1 MDTVDNIL
9 LYTENISKNF
19 QGIKAVNNVNFKIY
33 KNEIRALI
41 GPNGAGKTTTI
52 KAIATLIEATY
63 GEIMLGETSVLHQP
77 EHARRMLGY
86 MPDFPPVYDDL
97 RVEEFCDLFAHAY
110 GQSVVER
117 KEKVEKALA
126 QTELTTK
133 RRELCKSLSRGMKQ
147 RALLAK
153 TLVHDPS
160 VMLLDEPG
168 ANLDPKARIDMR
180 KLLRK
185 LADEGKTI
193 LVSSHVLTELEDLC
207 DEIGIMRN
215 GKMVVSGSLEEI
227 TQSKHTQRTLE
238 IELLKSFPELPQWVE
253 QHATLSGLKE
263 TNESKTHF
271 QIIHSGSREEVPEI
285 LSQIVGL
292 GVEVTSFTTR
302 KSKVEDLF
310 LEIESGS
317 SSFDQDS

>member
-1 MDTVDNIL
+1 MINVQDLKIHYGEFVAVDNL
-9 LYTENISKNF
+9 SFSVKPGTVF
-19 QGIKAVNNVNFKIY
+19 G
-33 KNEIRALI
+33 LI

-52 KAIATLIEATY
+52 KAIATLIEPTY

-77 EHARRMLGY
+77 EQARRMLGY

-110 GQSVVER
+110 GQSDDQR
-117 KEKVEKALA
+117 KENVEKALA
-126 QTELTTK
+126 QTELTSK
-133 RRELCKSLSRGMKQ
+133 RKELCKSLSRGMKQ

-180 KLLRK
+180 NLLRK

-193 LVSSHVLTELEDLC
+193 LVSSHVLTELQDLC

-215 GKMVVSGSLEEI
+215 GKMVVSGTIEEI
-227 TQSKHTQRTLE
+227 TQRKQSSRTLE
-238 IELLKSFPELPQWVE
+238 VELFEISPDLSEFVE
-253 QHATLSGLKE
+253 QWPTLSELRQ
-263 TNESKTHF
+263 THESKAQF
-271 QIIHSGSREEVPEI
+271 QITHSGDRKEITEI
-285 LSQIVGL
+285 LSQMITS
-292 GVEVTSFTTR
+292 GVKITSFTTR

-317 SSFDQDS
+317 SEFDQN

>member
-1 MDTVDNIL
+1 MIQVEDLKIHYGEFVAVDNL
-9 LYTENISKNF
+9 SFSVKKGSVF
-19 QGIKAVNNVNFKIY
+19 G
-33 KNEIRALI
+33 LI

-52 KAIATLIEATY
+52 KAIATLIEPTY
-63 GEIMLGETSVLHQP
+63 GEIKLGDTSVLHEP
-77 EHARRMLGY
+77 EEARSMLGY

-110 GQSVVER
+110 GQSATER
-117 KEKVEKALA
+117 KKKVDLALA
-126 QTELTTK
+126 QTDLTDK
-133 RRELCKSLSRGMKQ
+133 RKDLCKSLSRGMKQ

-180 KLLRK
+180 NLLRK
-185 LADEGKTI
+185 LADQGKTI

-215 GKMVVSGSLEEI
+215 GKMVVCGSLEEI

-285 LSQIVGL
+285 LSQMIRL

>member
-1 MDTVDNIL
+1 MILVQDLKIHFGDVVAVDNL
-9 LYTENISKNF
+9 TFSVK
-19 QGIKAVNNVNFKIY
+19 QGTVFG
-33 KNEIRALI
+33 LI
-41 GPNGAGKTTTI
+41 GPNGAGKTSTI
-52 KAIATLIEATY
+52 KAIATLIEPTY

-77 EHARRMLGY
+77 EQARRMLGY

-110 GQSVVER
+110 GQSSVER

-133 RRELCKSLSRGMKQ
+133 RKELCKSLSRGMKQ

-160 VMLLDEPG
+160 IMLLDEPG

-185 LADEGKTI
+185 LADQGKTI
-193 LVSSHVLTELEDLC
+193 LVSSHVLTELQDLC

-215 GKMVVSGSLEEI
+215 GKMVVSGSIEEI
-227 TQSKHTQRTLE
+227 TQRKKSARTLE
-238 IELLKSFPELPQWVE
+238 VEIAGESSKLSEWVE
-253 QHATLSGLKE
+253 QWPTLSELKHRD
-263 TNESKTHF
+263 ESKTQF
-271 QIIHSGSREEVPEI
+271 DIIHSGDREEIPGI
-285 LSQIVGL
+285 LSQMVGH
-292 GVEVTSFTTR
+292 GIKITSFTTR

-317 SSFDQDS
+317 TEFDQN

>member
-1 MDTVDNIL
+1 MIQVQDLKIHYGEFVAVDNL
-9 LYTENISKNF
+9 SFSVKKGSVF
-19 QGIKAVNNVNFKIY
+19 G
-33 KNEIRALI
+33 LI

-52 KAIATLIEATY
+52 KAIATLIEPTY
-63 GEIMLGETSVLHQP
+63 GEIKLGDTSVLHEP
-77 EHARRMLGY
+77 EEARSMLGY

-110 GQSVVER
+110 GQSATER
-117 KEKVEKALA
+117 KEKVDLALA
-126 QTELTTK
+126 QTDLTDK
-133 RRELCKSLSRGMKQ
+133 RKDLCKSLSRGMKQ

-180 KLLRK
+180 NLLRK
-185 LADEGKTI
+185 LADQGKTI

-285 LSQIVGL
+285 LSQMIGL

>member
-1 MDTVDNIL
+1 MIQVQDLKIHYADFVAVDNL
-9 LYTENISKNF
+9 SLSVKPGTVF
-19 QGIKAVNNVNFKIY
+19 G
-33 KNEIRALI
+33 LI

-52 KAIATLIEATY
+52 KAIATLIEPTY

-215 GKMVVSGSLEEI
+215 GKMVVCGSLDEI

-238 IELLKSFPELPQWVE
+238 IELLRSFPELPEWVE

-285 LSQIVGL
+285 LSQMIGL

>member
-1 MDTVDNIL
+1 MIKVEDLKIHYGEFVAVDNL
-9 LYTENISKNF
+9 SFSVKKGSVF
-19 QGIKAVNNVNFKIY
+19 G
-33 KNEIRALI
+33 LI

-52 KAIATLIEATY
+52 KAIATLIEPTY
-63 GEIMLGETSVLHQP
+63 GEIKLGDTSVLHQP
-77 EHARRMLGY
+77 EEARSILGY

-97 RVEEFCDLFAHAY
+97 RVDEFCDLFAHAY
-110 GQSVVER
+110 GQSATER
-117 KEKVEKALA
+117 KEKVDLALA
-126 QTELTTK
+126 QTDLTDNS
-133 RRELCKSLSRGMKQ
+133 RHLCKSLSRGMKQ

-180 KLLRK
+180 NLLRK
-185 LADEGKTI
+185 LANQGKTI

-215 GKMVVSGSLEEI
+215 GKMVVCGSLEEI

-238 IELLKSFPELPQWVE
+238 IELLKSFPELPQWVK

-285 LSQIVGL
+285 LSQMIGL

>member
-1 MDTVDNIL
+1 MIQVQDLKIHYGDFVAVDNL
-9 LYTENISKNF
+9 SFSVKPGTVF
-19 QGIKAVNNVNFKIY
+19 G
-33 KNEIRALI
+33 LI

-52 KAIATLIEATY
+52 KAIATLIEPTY

-215 GKMVVSGSLEEI
+215 GKMVVCGSLEEI

-238 IELLKSFPELPQWVE
+238 IELLRSFPELPEWVQ

-285 LSQIVGL
+285 LSQMIGL

>member
-1 MDTVDNIL
+1 
-9 LYTENISKNF
+9 
-19 QGIKAVNNVNFKIY
+19 
-33 KNEIRALI
+33 
-41 GPNGAGKTTTI
+41 
-52 KAIATLIEATY
+52 
-63 GEIMLGETSVLHQP
+63 
-77 EHARRMLGY
+77 
-86 MPDFPPVYDDL
+86 
-97 RVEEFCDLFAHAY
+97 
-110 GQSVVER
+110 
-117 KEKVEKALA
+117 
-126 QTELTTK
+126 
-133 RRELCKSLSRGMKQ
+133 MKQ

-180 KLLRK
+180 NLLRK
-185 LADEGKTI
+185 LADQGKTI

-215 GKMVVSGSLEEI
+215 GKMVVCGSLEEI

-285 LSQIVGL
+285 LSQMVGL

>member
-1 MDTVDNIL
+1 MVQVEDLKIHYGEFVAVDNL
-9 LYTENISKNF
+9 SFSVKKGSVF
-19 QGIKAVNNVNFKIY
+19 G
-33 KNEIRALI
+33 LI

-52 KAIATLIEATY
+52 KAIATLIEPTY
-63 GEIMLGETSVLHQP
+63 GEIKLGDTSVLHQP
-77 EHARRMLGY
+77 EEARSMLGY

-110 GQSVVER
+110 GQSATER
-117 KEKVEKALA
+117 KENVDLALA
-126 QTELTTK
+126 QTDLTDK
-133 RRELCKSLSRGMKQ
+133 RRHLCKSLSRGMKQ

-180 KLLRK
+180 NLLRK
-185 LADEGKTI
+185 LADQGKTI

-215 GKMVVSGSLEEI
+215 GKMVVCGSLEEI

-271 QIIHSGSREEVPEI
+271 QIIHSGSRKEVPEI
-285 LSQIVGL
+285 LSQMIGL

-317 SSFDQDS
+317 SLFDQDS

>member
-1 MDTVDNIL
+1 MIQVEDLKIHYGEFVAVDNL
-9 LYTENISKNF
+9 SFSVKKGSVF
-19 QGIKAVNNVNFKIY
+19 G
-33 KNEIRALI
+33 LI

-52 KAIATLIEATY
+52 KAIATLIEPTY
-63 GEIMLGETSVLHQP
+63 GEIKLGDTSVLHEP
-77 EHARRMLGY
+77 EEARSMLGY

-97 RVEEFCDLFAHAY
+97 RVDEFCDLFAHAY
-110 GQSVVER
+110 GQSATER
-117 KEKVEKALA
+117 KEKVDLALA
-126 QTELTTK
+126 QTDLTDK
-133 RRELCKSLSRGMKQ
+133 RKDLCKSLSRGMKQ

-180 KLLRK
+180 NLLRK
-185 LADEGKTI
+185 LADQGKTI

-215 GKMVVSGSLEEI
+215 GKMVVCGSLDEI

-253 QHATLSGLKE
+253 QHSTLSGLKE

>member
-1 MDTVDNIL
+1 MIQVQDLKIHYGDFVAVDNL
-9 LYTENISKNF
+9 SFSVKPGTVF
-19 QGIKAVNNVNFKIY
+19 G
-33 KNEIRALI
+33 LI

-52 KAIATLIEATY
+52 KAIATLIEPTY
-63 GEIMLGETSVLHQP
+63 GEIMLGETSVLHHP
-77 EHARRMLGY
+77 EQARRMLGY

-110 GQSVVER
+110 GQSVIER
-117 KEKVEKALA
+117 KKKVEKALT
-126 QTELTTK
+126 QTELTSK

-193 LVSSHVLTELEDLC
+193 LVSSHVLTELQDLC

-215 GKMVVSGSLEEI
+215 GKMVVSGSIEEI
-227 TQSKHTQRTLE
+227 TQRKQSTRTLE
-238 IELLKSFPELPQWVE
+238 VELLEKSPKLIGFVNLCS
-253 QHATLSGLKE
+253 TLSDLKQ
-263 TNESKTHF
+263 THEAKAQF
-271 QIIHSGSREEVPEI
+271 EIIHSGDRSEIPKI
-285 LSQIVGL
+285 LSGMVQHGL
-292 GVEVTSFTTR
+292 QVSSFSTR

-317 SSFDQDS
+317 SEFDQNR

>member
-1 MDTVDNIL
+1 MINVQDLKIHYGEFVAVDNL
-9 LYTENISKNF
+9 SFSVKPGTVF
-19 QGIKAVNNVNFKIY
+19 G
-33 KNEIRALI
+33 LI

-52 KAIATLIEATY
+52 KAIATLIEPTY

-77 EHARRMLGY
+77 EQARRMLGY

-110 GQSVVER
+110 GQSDDQR
-117 KEKVEKALA
+117 KENVEKALA
-126 QTELTTK
+126 QTELTSK
-133 RRELCKSLSRGMKQ
+133 RKELCKSLSRGMKQ

-180 KLLRK
+180 ILLRK

-193 LVSSHVLTELEDLC
+193 LVSSHVLTELQDLC

-215 GKMVVSGSLEEI
+215 GKMVVSGTIEEI
-227 TQSKHTQRTLE
+227 TQRKQSSRTLE
-238 IELLKSFPELPQWVE
+238 VELFEISPDLSEFVE
-253 QHATLSGLKE
+253 QWPTLSELRQ
-263 TNESKTHF
+263 THESKAQF
-271 QIIHSGSREEVPEI
+271 QITHSGDRKEITEI
-285 LSQIVGL
+285 LSQMITS
-292 GVEVTSFTTR
+292 GVKITSFTTR

-317 SSFDQDS
+317 SEFDQN

>member
-1 MDTVDNIL
+1 MIQVEDLKIHYGEFVAVDNL
-9 LYTENISKNF
+9 SFSVKKGSVF
-19 QGIKAVNNVNFKIY
+19 G
-33 KNEIRALI
+33 LI

-52 KAIATLIEATY
+52 KAIATLIEPTY
-63 GEIMLGETSVLHQP
+63 GEIKLGDTSVLHQP
-77 EHARRMLGY
+77 EEARSMLGY

-110 GQSVVER
+110 GQSASER
-117 KEKVEKALA
+117 KDKVDLALA
-126 QTELTTK
+126 QTDLTDK
-133 RRELCKSLSRGMKQ
+133 RKDLCKSLSRGMKQ

-180 KLLRK
+180 NLLRK
-185 LADEGKTI
+185 LADQGKTI

-215 GKMVVSGSLEEI
+215 GKMVVCGSLEEI

-285 LSQIVGL
+285 LSQMVGL

>member
-1 MDTVDNIL
+1 MIQVEDLKIHYGEFVAVDNL
-9 LYTENISKNF
+9 SFSVKKGSVF
-19 QGIKAVNNVNFKIY
+19 G
-33 KNEIRALI
+33 LI

-52 KAIATLIEATY
+52 KAIATLIEPTY
-63 GEIMLGETSVLHQP
+63 GEIKLGDTSVLHEP
-77 EHARRMLGY
+77 EEARSMLGY

-110 GQSVVER
+110 GQSATER
-117 KEKVEKALA
+117 KEKVDLALA
-126 QTELTTK
+126 QTDLTDK
-133 RRELCKSLSRGMKQ
+133 RRDLCKSLSRGMKQ

-180 KLLRK
+180 NLLRK
-185 LADEGKTI
+185 LADQGKTI

-271 QIIHSGSREEVPEI
+271 QIIHSGNHEEIPKI
-285 LSQIVGL
+285 LSQMIKL
-292 GVEVTSFTTR
+292 GVEVNSFTTR

>member
-1 MDTVDNIL
+1 MIQVQDLKIHYGDFVAVDNL
-9 LYTENISKNF
+9 SFSVKPGTVF
-19 QGIKAVNNVNFKIY
+19 G
-33 KNEIRALI
+33 LI

-52 KAIATLIEATY
+52 KAIATLIEPTY

-110 GQSVVER
+110 GQSVAER
-117 KEKVEKALA
+117 KEKVELALT
-126 QTELTTK
+126 QTELIGK

-180 KLLRK
+180 NLFRK

-193 LVSSHVLTELEDLC
+193 LVSSHVLTELQDLC

-215 GKMVVSGSLEEI
+215 GKMVVSGSIEEI
-227 TQSKHTQRTLE
+227 TQRKQATRKLE
-238 IELLKSFPELPQWVE
+238 IELLEETHKFTEFVE
-253 QHATLSGLKE
+253 QSPTLSELKQ
-263 TNESKTHF
+263 THERKVQF
-271 QIIHSGSREEVPEI
+271 EISHSGEREEIPEI
-285 LSQIVGL
+285 LSQMIANGL
-292 GVEVTSFTTR
+292 KVSSFTTR

-310 LEIESGS
+310 LEIESES
-317 SSFDQDS
+317 SEFDQN

>member
-1 MDTVDNIL
+1 MIHVEDLKIHYGEFVAVDNLSFTVKKGSI
-9 LYTENISKNF
+9 F
-19 QGIKAVNNVNFKIY
+19 G
-33 KNEIRALI
+33 LI

-52 KAIATLIEATY
+52 KAMATLIQPTY
-63 GEIMLGETSVLHQP
+63 GEIKLGNTSVLHQP
-77 EHARRMLGY
+77 EEARRMLGY

-110 GQSVVER
+110 GQSATER
-117 KEKVEKALA
+117 KENIDFALA
-126 QTELTTK
+126 RTDLTDK
-133 RRELCKSLSRGMKQ
+133 RRDLCKSLSRGMKQ

-168 ANLDPKARIDMR
+168 ANLDPKARIDLR
-180 KLLRK
+180 NLLRK
-185 LADEGKTI
+185 LADGGKTI

-215 GKMVVSGSLEEI
+215 GKMIVCGSVEEI
-227 TQSKHTQRTLE
+227 SQNKNSQRTLE
-238 IELLKSFPELPQWVE
+238 IEVIKPFPQLPEWIE
-253 QHATLSGLKE
+253 RHPFLSGLKE
-263 TNESKTHF
+263 INESKTRF
-271 QIIHSGSREEVPEI
+271 QIIHSGSREEVPVL
-285 LSQIVGL
+285 LSQMIEL
-292 GVEVTSFTTR
+292 GVEITSFSTR

-317 SSFDQDS
+317 SPFDQDA

>member
-1 MDTVDNIL
+1 MIQVEDLKIHYGEFVAVDNL
-9 LYTENISKNF
+9 SFSVKKGSVF
-19 QGIKAVNNVNFKIY
+19 G
-33 KNEIRALI
+33 LI

-52 KAIATLIEATY
+52 KAIATLIEPTY
-63 GEIMLGETSVLHQP
+63 GEIKLGDTSVLHQP
-77 EHARRMLGY
+77 EEARSMLGY

-110 GQSVVER
+110 GQSASER
-117 KEKVEKALA
+117 KDKVDLALA
-126 QTELTTK
+126 QTDLTDK
-133 RRELCKSLSRGMKQ
+133 RKDLCKSLSRGMKQ

-180 KLLRK
+180 NLLRK
-185 LADEGKTI
+185 LADQGKTI

-285 LSQIVGL
+285 LSQMIGL

>member
-1 MDTVDNIL
+1 MIQVEDLKIHYGEFVAVDNL
-9 LYTENISKNF
+9 SFSVKKGSVF
-19 QGIKAVNNVNFKIY
+19 G
-33 KNEIRALI
+33 LI

-52 KAIATLIEATY
+52 KAIATLIEPTY
-63 GEIMLGETSVLHQP
+63 GEIKLGDTSVLHQP
-77 EHARRMLGY
+77 EEARSMLGY

-110 GQSVVER
+110 GQSATER
-117 KEKVEKALA
+117 KEKVDLALA
-126 QTELTTK
+126 QTDLTDK
-133 RRELCKSLSRGMKQ
+133 RRDLCKSLSRGMKQ

-180 KLLRK
+180 NLLRK
-185 LADEGKTI
+185 LADQGKTI

-215 GKMVVSGSLEEI
+215 GKMVVCGSLEEI

-285 LSQIVGL
+285 LSQMIGL
-292 GVEVTSFTTR
+292 GVEVTSFVR
-302 KSKVEDLF
+302 EFRELQIGRAHV
-310 LEIESGS
+310 
-317 SSFDQDS
+317 

>member
-1 MDTVDNIL
+1 MINVQDLKIHYGEFVAVDNL
-9 LYTENISKNF
+9 SFSVKPGTVF
-19 QGIKAVNNVNFKIY
+19 G
-33 KNEIRALI
+33 LI

-52 KAIATLIEATY
+52 KAIATLIEPTY

-110 GQSVVER
+110 GQSVDQR
-117 KEKVEKALA
+117 KENVEKALA
-126 QTELTTK
+126 QTELTSK
-133 RRELCKSLSRGMKQ
+133 REELCKSLSRGMKQ

-180 KLLRK
+180 NLLRK

-193 LVSSHVLTELEDLC
+193 LVSSHVLTELQDLC

-215 GKMVVSGSLEEI
+215 GKMVVSGTIEEI
-227 TQSKHTQRTLE
+227 TQRKQSSRTLE
-238 IELLKSFPELPQWVE
+238 VELFEISPDLTEFVE
-253 QHATLSGLKE
+253 QWPTLSELRQ
-263 TNESKTHF
+263 THESKAQF
-271 QIIHSGSREEVPEI
+271 QITHSGDRKEITEI
-285 LSQIVGL
+285 LSQMITS
-292 GVEVTSFTTR
+292 GVKITSFTTR

-317 SSFDQDS
+317 SEFNQN

>member
-1 MDTVDNIL
+1 MIQVEDLKIHYGEFVAVDNL
-9 LYTENISKNF
+9 SFSVKKGSVF
-19 QGIKAVNNVNFKIY
+19 G
-33 KNEIRALI
+33 LI

-52 KAIATLIEATY
+52 KAIATLIEPTY
-63 GEIMLGETSVLHQP
+63 GEIKLGDTSVLHEP
-77 EHARRMLGY
+77 EEARSMLGY

-110 GQSVVER
+110 GQSATER
-117 KEKVEKALA
+117 KEKVDLALA
-126 QTELTTK
+126 QTDLTDK
-133 RRELCKSLSRGMKQ
+133 RKDLCKSLSRGMKQ

-180 KLLRK
+180 NLLRK
-185 LADEGKTI
+185 LADQGKTI

-285 LSQIVGL
+285 LSQMIGL

>member
-1 MDTVDNIL
+1 MINVQDLKIHYGEFVAVDNL
-9 LYTENISKNF
+9 SFSVKPGTVF
-19 QGIKAVNNVNFKIY
+19 G
-33 KNEIRALI
+33 LI

-52 KAIATLIEATY
+52 KAIATLIEPTY

-97 RVEEFCDLFAHAY
+97 RVEEFCDLFADAY
-110 GQSVVER
+110 GQSVDQR
-117 KEKVEKALA
+117 KENVEKALA
-126 QTELTTK
+126 QTELTSK
-133 RRELCKSLSRGMKQ
+133 REELCKSLSRGMKQ

-180 KLLRK
+180 NLLRK

-193 LVSSHVLTELEDLC
+193 LVSSHVLTELQDLC

-215 GKMVVSGSLEEI
+215 GKMVVSGTIEEI
-227 TQSKHTQRTLE
+227 TQRKQSSRTLE
-238 IELLKSFPELPQWVE
+238 VELFEISPDLTEFVE
-253 QHATLSGLKE
+253 QWPTLSELRQ
-263 TNESKTHF
+263 THESKAQF
-271 QIIHSGSREEVPEI
+271 QITHSGDRKEITEI
-285 LSQIVGL
+285 LSQMITS
-292 GVEVTSFTTR
+292 GVKITSFTTR

-317 SSFDQDS
+317 SEFDQN

>member
-1 MDTVDNIL
+1 MIQVQDLKIHYGDFVAVDNL
-9 LYTENISKNF
+9 SFSVKPGTVF
-19 QGIKAVNNVNFKIY
+19 G
-33 KNEIRALI
+33 LI

-52 KAIATLIEATY
+52 KAIATLIEPTY

-215 GKMVVSGSLEEI
+215 GKMVVCGSLEEI

-238 IELLKSFPELPQWVE
+238 IELLRSFPELPEWVE

-285 LSQIVGL
+285 LSQMIGL

>member
-1 MDTVDNIL
+1 MINVQDLKIHYGEFVAVDNL
-9 LYTENISKNF
+9 SFSVKPGTVF
-19 QGIKAVNNVNFKIY
+19 G
-33 KNEIRALI
+33 LI

-52 KAIATLIEATY
+52 KAIATLIEPTY

-77 EHARRMLGY
+77 EQARRMLGY

-110 GQSVVER
+110 GQSDDQR
-117 KEKVEKALA
+117 KENVEKALA
-126 QTELTTK
+126 QTELTSK
-133 RRELCKSLSRGMKQ
+133 RKELCKSLSRGMKQ

-180 KLLRK
+180 NLLRK

-193 LVSSHVLTELEDLC
+193 LVSSHVLTELQDLC

-215 GKMVVSGSLEEI
+215 GKMVVSGTIEEI
-227 TQSKHTQRTLE
+227 TQRKQSSRTLE
-238 IELLKSFPELPQWVE
+238 VELFEISPDLTEFVE
-253 QHATLSGLKE
+253 QWPTLSELRQ
-263 TNESKTHF
+263 THESKAQF
-271 QIIHSGSREEVPEI
+271 QITHSGDRKEITEI
-285 LSQIVGL
+285 LSQMITS
-292 GVEVTSFTTR
+292 GVKITSFTTR

-317 SSFDQDS
+317 SEFDQN

>member
-1 MDTVDNIL
+1 MIQVEDLKIHYGEFVAVDNL
-9 LYTENISKNF
+9 SFSVKKGSVF
-19 QGIKAVNNVNFKIY
+19 G
-33 KNEIRALI
+33 LI

-52 KAIATLIEATY
+52 KAIATLIEPTY
-63 GEIMLGETSVLHQP
+63 GEIKLGDTSVLHEP
-77 EHARRMLGY
+77 EEARSMLGY
-86 MPDFPPVYDDL
+86 MPDFPPVYDNL

-110 GQSVVER
+110 GQSATER
-117 KEKVEKALA
+117 KEKVDLALA
-126 QTELTTK
+126 QTDLTDK
-133 RRELCKSLSRGMKQ
+133 RRDLCKSLSRGMKQ

-180 KLLRK
+180 NLLRK
-185 LADEGKTI
+185 LADQGKTI

-215 GKMVVSGSLEEI
+215 AKMVVCGSLDEI

-253 QHATLSGLKE
+253 QHSTLSGLKE

-285 LSQIVGL
+285 LSQMIGL

>member
-1 MDTVDNIL
+1 MIQVEDLKIHYGEFVAVDNL
-9 LYTENISKNF
+9 SFSVKKGSVF
-19 QGIKAVNNVNFKIY
+19 G
-33 KNEIRALI
+33 LI

-52 KAIATLIEATY
+52 KAIATLIEPTY
-63 GEIMLGETSVLHQP
+63 GEIKLGDTSVLHEP
-77 EHARRMLGY
+77 EEARSMLGY

-110 GQSVVER
+110 GQSATER
-117 KEKVEKALA
+117 KKKVDLALA
-126 QTELTTK
+126 QTDLTDK
-133 RRELCKSLSRGMKQ
+133 RRDLCKSLSRGMKQ

-180 KLLRK
+180 NLLRK
-185 LADEGKTI
+185 LADQGKTI

-285 LSQIVGL
+285 LSQMIRL

>member
-1 MDTVDNIL
+1 MIQVEDLKIHYGEFVAVDNL
-9 LYTENISKNF
+9 SFSVKKGSVF
-19 QGIKAVNNVNFKIY
+19 G
-33 KNEIRALI
+33 LI

-52 KAIATLIEATY
+52 KAIATLIEPTY
-63 GEIMLGETSVLHQP
+63 GEIKLGDTSVLHEP
-77 EHARRMLGY
+77 EEARSMLGY

-97 RVEEFCDLFAHAY
+97 RVDEFCDLFAHAY
-110 GQSVVER
+110 GQSATER
-117 KEKVEKALA
+117 KEKVDLALA
-126 QTELTTK
+126 QTDLTDK
-133 RRELCKSLSRGMKQ
+133 RKDLCKSLSRGMKQ

-180 KLLRK
+180 NLLRK
-185 LADEGKTI
+185 LADQGKTI

-285 LSQIVGL
+285 LSQMIGL

>member
-1 MDTVDNIL
+1 MIQVEDLKIHYGEFVAVDNL
-9 LYTENISKNF
+9 SFSVKKGSVF
-19 QGIKAVNNVNFKIY
+19 G
-33 KNEIRALI
+33 LI

-52 KAIATLIEATY
+52 KAIATLIEPTY
-63 GEIMLGETSVLHQP
+63 GEIKLGDTSVLHQP
-77 EHARRMLGY
+77 EEARSMLGY
-86 MPDFPPVYDDL
+86 MPDFPPVYDEL

-110 GQSVVER
+110 GQSATER
-117 KEKVEKALA
+117 KEKVDLALA
-126 QTELTTK
+126 QTDLADK
-133 RRELCKSLSRGMKQ
+133 RRDLCKSLSRGMKQ

-180 KLLRK
+180 NLLRK
-185 LADEGKTI
+185 LADQGKTI

-285 LSQIVGL
+285 LSQMVGL

>member
-1 MDTVDNIL
+1 
-9 LYTENISKNF
+9 
-19 QGIKAVNNVNFKIY
+19 
-33 KNEIRALI
+33 
-41 GPNGAGKTTTI
+41 
-52 KAIATLIEATY
+52 
-63 GEIMLGETSVLHQP
+63 
-77 EHARRMLGY
+77 MLGY

-110 GQSVVER
+110 GQSATER
-117 KEKVEKALA
+117 KEKVDLALA
-126 QTELTTK
+126 QTDLTDK
-133 RRELCKSLSRGMKQ
+133 RRDLCKSLSRGMKQ

-180 KLLRK
+180 NLLRK
-185 LADEGKTI
+185 LADQGKTI

-215 GKMVVSGSLEEI
+215 GKMVVCGSLEEI
-227 TQSKHTQRTLE
+227 TQSKQTQRKLE
-238 IELLKSFPELPQWVE
+238 IETLNPHPQLAEWVK
-253 QHATLSGLKE
+253 QHPTLSDFKE
-263 TNESKTHF
+263 INESKTRI
-271 QIIHSGSREEVPEI
+271 QIIHSGNREEIPKI
-285 LSQIVGL
+285 LSQMIGL
-292 GVEVTSFTTR
+292 GVEVNSFTTR

>member
-1 MDTVDNIL
+1 MIQVEDLKIHYGEFVAVDNL
-9 LYTENISKNF
+9 SFSVKKGSVF
-19 QGIKAVNNVNFKIY
+19 G
-33 KNEIRALI
+33 LI

-52 KAIATLIEATY
+52 KAIATLIEPTY
-63 GEIMLGETSVLHQP
+63 GEIKLGDTSVLHEP
-77 EHARRMLGY
+77 EEARSMLGY

-110 GQSVVER
+110 GQSATER
-117 KEKVEKALA
+117 KEKVDLALA
-126 QTELTTK
+126 QTDLTDK
-133 RRELCKSLSRGMKQ
+133 RKDLCKSLSRGMKQ

-180 KLLRK
+180 NLLRK
-185 LADEGKTI
+185 LADQGKTI

-285 LSQIVGL
+285 LSHMVGL

>member
-1 MDTVDNIL
+1 MIQVQDLKIHYGDFVAVDNL
-9 LYTENISKNF
+9 SFSVKPCTVF
-19 QGIKAVNNVNFKIY
+19 G
-33 KNEIRALI
+33 LI

-52 KAIATLIEATY
+52 KAIATLIEPTY

-77 EHARRMLGY
+77 EQARRILGY

-110 GQSVVER
+110 GQSSVER

-185 LADEGKTI
+185 LADQGKTI
-193 LVSSHVLTELEDLC
+193 LVSSHVLTELQDLC

-215 GKMVVSGSLEEI
+215 GKMVVSGSIEEI
-227 TQSKHTQRTLE
+227 TQRKQSARTLE
-238 IELLKSFPELPQWVE
+238 VEIAGESSKLSEWVE
-253 QHATLSGLKE
+253 QWPTLSELKHRD
-263 TNESKTHF
+263 ESKTQF
-271 QIIHSGSREEVPEI
+271 DIIHSGDREEIPEI
-285 LSQIVGL
+285 LSQMVGH
-292 GVEVTSFTTR
+292 GIKVISFITR

-317 SSFDQDS
+317 TEFDQN

>member
-1 MDTVDNIL
+1 MIQVEDLKIHYGEFVAVDNL
-9 LYTENISKNF
+9 SFSVKKGSVF
-19 QGIKAVNNVNFKIY
+19 G
-33 KNEIRALI
+33 LI

-52 KAIATLIEATY
+52 KAIATLIEPTY
-63 GEIMLGETSVLHQP
+63 GEIKLGDTSVLHEP
-77 EHARRMLGY
+77 EEARSMLGY

-110 GQSVVER
+110 GQSATER
-117 KEKVEKALA
+117 KEKVDLALA
-126 QTELTTK
+126 QTDLTGK
-133 RRELCKSLSRGMKQ
+133 RKDLCKSLSRGMKQ

-180 KLLRK
+180 NLLRK
-185 LADEGKTI
+185 LADQGKTI

-285 LSQIVGL
+285 LSQMIGL